1 MGKLLH
7 DLNVGQKGFCNFVT
21 GKPLCVS
28 FEVTYQCNARCGHC
42 HLGGTFDEE
51 RATPERFGELCRDLS
66 PVVAQISGGEPLL
79 RKDLID
85 IIRAIKR
92 SRGSAM
98 TVLTTNAG
106 LLTVD
111 KYHELKEAGINEF
124 SISLDYPDERHDKY
138 RTIPGLF
145 KRIDGI
151 LSGLKD
157 VKEKG
162 IVLACVVQRRNF
174 RDIMKL
180 AEFARGHGVKLSLS
194 TYTWLRTEDKSLMVP
209 PEELDELRAILDQV
223 LEFKKQHGTVFTA
236 ASVFDRMIRFFRDG
250 GIPDC
255 KAGHTFMVVNPAGTL
270 SPCGL
275 ILGDYKDQADLIE
288 RFSKTNTCEA
298 CNTSIRANTEKPWN
312 VMLKDMLQV

>member
-1 MGKLLH
+1 MSKLLQ
-7 DLNVGQKGFCNFVT
+7 DLNVGQKGFFNFVS

-51 RATPERFGELCRDLS
+51 RASPERFGELCRELA

-79 RKDLID
+79 RADLME
-85 IIRAIKR
+85 IIKAIKG
-92 SRGSAM
+92 SGGSAM

-106 LLTVD
+106 LLTVE
-111 KYHELKEAGINEF
+111 KYRELKRAGINEF
-124 SISLDYPDERHDKY
+124 SISLDYPDERHDTY
-138 RTIPGLF
+138 RTLPGLF

-151 LSGLKD
+151 LRDLKD
-157 VKEKG
+157 EPDKG
-162 IVLACVVQRRNF
+162 ITLACVVQSRNF

-180 AEFARGHGVKLSLS
+180 AEFAQGHGVKLSLS
-194 TYTWLRTEDKSLMVP
+194 TYTWLRTNDRSLMVQ
-209 PEELDELRAILDQV
+209 PEDLDELRGILDQV
-223 LEFKKQHGTVFTA
+223 VAFKKEHGTVFTA

-250 GIPDC
+250 GIPGC
-255 KAGHTFMVVNPAGTL
+255 KAGWRFMVVNPAGTL

-275 ILGDYKDQADLIE
+275 ILGDYKDQADLIQ

-298 CNTSIRANTEKPWN
+298 CNTSIRANTEKSWD
-312 VMLKDMLQV
+312 VMLKDMIKV